1 MENIV
6 RKLTLGIFQYHIQ
19 FIQMKLSVLAAVM
32 TVLAI
37 LSPSSVEANYCVNCD
52 TFLSCMVLCRNGYN
66 KLQRVDRWRGDK
78 ASQYV
83 ITSCYRNVYN
93 TSNRPAPVSR
103 RRIWSPFQNILRRFR
118 LWLRKWYLKTKKVMI
133 SLVYLYLLLYYV
145 CMGCVL
151 TNKKYIGA

>member
-66 KLQRVDRWRGDK
+66 KLQRVDR
-78 ASQYV
+78 
-83 ITSCYRNVYN
+83 
-93 TSNRPAPVSR
+93 
-103 RRIWSPFQNILRRFR
+103 
-118 LWLRKWYLKTKKVMI
+118 
-133 SLVYLYLLLYYV
+133 
-145 CMGCVL
+145 
-151 TNKKYIGA
+151 